1 MAFFDK
7 VGETIST
14 KSKDVVKKAKDL
26 AEISNLN
33 GQINTQEEV
42 VNKALIELGR
52 TYYEEHKDIAD
63 DVHAAKMNKI
73 KVALDRIQ
81 QLRTDINIIKGVTN
95 CTTCGAEMASGS
107 IFCSSCGAKVST
119 AVVVSVETTVNIE
132 KICPQC
138 RASVSDDALFCTSC
152 GQKL

>member
-26 AEISNLN
+26 AEISGLN
-33 GQINTQEEV
+33 GQINTQEEI
-42 VNKALIELGR
+42 VNKAFIELGR
-52 TYYEEHKDIAD
+52 TYYEEHKDLTD
-63 DVHAAKMNKI
+63 DVHVAQINIVKAA
-73 KVALDRIQ
+73 LERIQ
-81 QLRTDINIIKGVTN
+81 QLKAEINTIKGVTN

-107 IFCSSCGAKVST
+107 IFCSSCGTKVSA

-138 RASVSDDALFCTSC
+138 RASVNEEALFCTSC

>member
-26 AEISNLN
+26 AEISSLN
-33 GQINTQEEV
+33 GQVNTQEEV
-42 VNKALIELGR
+42 INKAFIELGR
-52 TYYEEHKDIAD
+52 IYYEEHKDVID
-63 DVHAAKMNKI
+63 DVHATQINIVKAT
-73 KVALDRIQ
+73 LDRIQ
-81 QLRTDINIIKGVTN
+81 QLKAEINTIKGVTN

-107 IFCSSCGAKVST
+107 VFCSSCGTKVSA
-119 AVVVSVETTVNIE
+119 AVVVSVETTVHIE

-138 RASVSDDALFCTSC
+138 STAVNDDALFCTSC